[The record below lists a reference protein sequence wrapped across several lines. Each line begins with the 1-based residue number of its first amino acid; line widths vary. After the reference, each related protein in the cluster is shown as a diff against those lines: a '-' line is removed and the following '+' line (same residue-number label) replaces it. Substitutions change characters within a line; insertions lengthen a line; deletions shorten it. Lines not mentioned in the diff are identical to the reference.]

1 MGKIVKIEDLVYKTD
16 KYVHNFQQ
24 YEIIRSFSKS
34 IFARKISLDD
44 SDWFIKWIC
53 RFKEKSKTKRYRE
66 KKAIKI
72 YCWKHRC
79 TLWR

>member
-44 SDWFIKWIC
+44 SDKTQIDLLNEFVDLKKRAKLKDI
-53 RFKEKSKTKRYRE
+53 EKRK
-66 KKAIKI
+66 
-72 YCWKHRC
+72 
-79 TLWR
+79 L

>member
-44 SDWFIKWIC
+44 SD
-53 RFKEKSKTKRYRE
+53 
-66 KKAIKI
+66 
-72 YCWKHRC
+72 
-79 TLWR
+79 

>member
-1 MGKIVKIEDLVYKTD
+1 MGKIVKIAD

-44 SDWFIKWIC
+44 SDKTQIDLLNEFVDLKKRAKPKDI
-53 RFKEKSKTKRYRE
+53 EKRK
-66 KKAIKI
+66 
-72 YCWKHRC
+72 
-79 TLWR
+79 L